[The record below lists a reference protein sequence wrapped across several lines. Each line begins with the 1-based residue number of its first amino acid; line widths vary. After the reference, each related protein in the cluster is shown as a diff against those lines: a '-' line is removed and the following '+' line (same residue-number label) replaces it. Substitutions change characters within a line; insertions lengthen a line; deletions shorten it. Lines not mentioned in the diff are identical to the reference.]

1 MPEPKRVEGLTV
13 YLVDKPE
20 AAQSVI
26 AVGNVGVPRKTPD
39 YFAIQVMNSILG
51 GSFTSRINMNLR
63 EKKGYTYGARSSFA
77 FRQGPG
83 PFEAGAP
90 VRTDVTKESVVELV
104 REIEEITG
112 PKGATEEEV
121 RAQKDRVIKAF
132 PARFESIG
140 GGGGPA
146 AAAAA

>member
-1 MPEPKRVEGLTV
+1 
-13 YLVDKPE
+13 
-20 AAQSVI
+20 
-26 AVGNVGVPRKTPD
+26 
-39 YFAIQVMNSILG
+39 
-51 GSFTSRINMNLR
+51 MNLR
-63 EKKGYTYGARSSFA
+63 EKKGYTYGARSSFS

-90 VRTDVTKESVVELV
+90 VTSDKTKESVVELL

-121 RAQKDRVIKAF
+121 RAQKDRTIKAF

-140 GGGGPA
+140 GGGGGPRGGGGSDLGPG
-146 AAAAA
+146 